1 MNNLLSDFKEYLLSA
16 RGYSINTAESYCFD
30 IKDFLE
36 FFRDY
41 TGGVP
46 DQSSLAAADQS
57 AFRAWLS
64 ARAAKGAAKSSSA
77 RALSALK
84 SFYKFTA
91 KRFGTK
97 NSAITLMQSPKV
109 PRKLSKAVS
118 ADDALALLKI
128 TDEMY
133 PNEPWLAARDRALMT
148 LLYGAGLRISE
159 ALSLTDGD
167 VSGAPEVIRVRGKG
181 GKDRLVPIIP
191 IIHSAIGKYLELRP
205 YGRDAA
211 RALFR
216 SSRGLP
222 LSPRA
227 AQRLMEQARNM
238 TMLPEYTTPHALR
251 HSFATGLL
259 SGGVDLRVLQELLG
273 HSSLST
279 TQLYTKVDMT
289 TLMDSYAR
297 AHPRAKK

>member
-1 MNNLLSDFKEYLLSA
+1 MNEMVRDFREYLLTA

-30 IKDFLE
+30 IKNFLE
-36 FFRDY
+36 FFEEYEGDEPARE
-41 TGGVP
+41 
-46 DQSSLAAADQS
+46 SLAAADQA

-64 ARAAKGAAKSSSA
+64 ARASKGIAKSSSA

-84 SFYKFTA
+84 MFYKFLGR
-91 KRFGTK
+91 KFGLK
-97 NSAITLMQSPKV
+97 NPAIQLMQSPKV
-109 PRKLSKAVS
+109 PRKLSKALGGEDVI
-118 ADDALALLKI
+118 ALLKT

-133 PNEPWLAARDRALMT
+133 PAEPWLAARDKALMT
-148 LLYGAGLRISE
+148 LLYGCGLRISE
-159 ALSLTDGD
+159 ALSLTDGS
-167 VSGAPEVIRVRGKG
+167 VAGAPEVVRIRGKG
-181 GKDRLVPIIP
+181 GKDRLVPILP
-191 IIHSAIGKYLELRP
+191 IVHSAIARYMELRP
-205 YGRDAA
+205 YGFDAM

-227 AQRLMEQARNM
+227 AQRLTEQARNM
-238 TMLPEYTTPHALR
+238 AMLPEYTTPHALR

-259 SGGVDLRVLQELLG
+259 SGGADLRVLQELLG

-279 TQLYTKVDMT
+279 TQLYTKVDMN
-289 TLMDSYAR
+289 TLMESYNA